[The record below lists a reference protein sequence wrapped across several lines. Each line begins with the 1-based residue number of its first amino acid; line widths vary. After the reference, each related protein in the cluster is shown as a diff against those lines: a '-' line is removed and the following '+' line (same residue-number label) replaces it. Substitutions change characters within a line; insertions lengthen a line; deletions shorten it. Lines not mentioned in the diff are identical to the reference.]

1 VKPLAAVLSE
11 REANLSKK
19 WVITLLVVGLYVL
32 LLWQVAQ
39 LVREQTLWELQVLGQ
54 RQLNIYV
61 THLKGQLE
69 KYEFLPEL
77 LSTNARLVELL
88 KRPGNRQ
95 RIDALN
101 RYLETIN
108 TIANASDTYLMDQ
121 EGLTIAASNW
131 QSEKPFIG
139 RNFSYRP
146 YFQQAMKGHL
156 GRYYA
161 LGSTSGKRGYYF
173 AYPVRQQNEILGA
186 VVIKVDL
193 TNLEEQWRDRQ
204 HEVVVSDPEG
214 VIFVTTRP
222 DWRFRSFYPLS
233 DTVRQRIVES
243 RRYSDTQVESLTI
256 QQREEL
262 ESDAWLITLGP
273 TQGVSLTTGHE
284 AYLEQQVFMPGA
296 GWRVHLLIPLRQVQQ
311 RVVWSMI
318 ITSFVFAVLALVVLA
333 LQQRHRRRLE
343 RTRYE
348 AQAKQSLREA
358 RDRLEQR
365 VEERTVD
372 LHQEMVE
379 RQRMEQALRQTRDE
393 LIQAAK
399 LAMLGQMSA
408 SISHEI
414 NQPLSAIRS
423 YTDNARQFLQQN
435 RCDDV
440 SWNLDQIAELIDN
453 MTQISSQLKLFAR
466 KTDGQRYPVSLHNV
480 IESSKRIVLPQL
492 RRTGTQ
498 VKVASIRRELE
509 VMADPVRLEQ
519 VLVNLI
525 ANAMNAMEQQQ
536 ERWITIGVETN
547 VNRVRLSI
555 HDNGPGISEEHLKR
569 IFDPF
574 FSTRETGLGLGLSIS
589 QHIVESMG
597 GKLMARN
604 SEQGGALFTLELPL
618 ASNMDSARD
627 YCTPPP

>member
-1 VKPLAAVLSE
+1 MDR
-11 REANLSKK
+11 REPNLSKK
-19 WVITLLVVGLYVL
+19 WLVTLIVAGLYGL
-32 LLWQVAQ
+32 TLWQIAE
-39 LVREQTLWELQVLGQ
+39 LVQEQTLSEMNINGQ

-88 KRPGNRQ
+88 KRPGDRE
-95 RIDALN
+95 RTEALN

-108 TIANASDTYLMDQ
+108 TIANASDTYLMNR

-139 RNFSYRP
+139 RNFSFRP
-146 YFQQAMKGHL
+146 YFQQAMQGRL
-156 GRYYA
+156 GRYFA
-161 LGSTSGKRGYYF
+161 LGSTSGRRGYYF
-173 AYPVRQQNEILGA
+173 AYPVRNLEEILGA

-193 TNLEEQWRDRQ
+193 TLLEQQWRGRQ
-204 HEVVVSDPEG
+204 EEVVVTDPEG
-214 VIFVTTRP
+214 VIFITTRP
-222 DWRFRSFYPLS
+222 DWRFRSLYLLNET
-233 DTVRQRIVES
+233 DRQRINQS
-243 RRYSDTQVESLTI
+243 RRYSGTQVEPLNI
-256 QQREEL
+256 RQREEL
-262 ESDAWLITLGP
+262 SDKSRLLTLGP
-273 TQGVSLTTGHE
+273 MKGKDHLSGE
-284 AYLEQQVFMPGA
+284 EDYLVQRIPMPEA
-296 GWRVHLLIPLRQVQQ
+296 GWQVHLMTPLKQVQ
-311 RVVWSMI
+311 RRIGWSLI
-318 ITSFVFAVLALVVLA
+318 ITTFAFVALALMILV
-333 LQQRHRRRLE
+333 LQQRYKRRRE

-348 AQAKQSLREA
+348 AQANQSLREA

-372 LHQEMVE
+372 LRQEMAE
-379 RQRMEQALRQTRDE
+379 RRRMEHALRQTRDE

-414 NQPLSAIRS
+414 NQPLAAIRS
-423 YTDNARQFLQQN
+423 YTDNAKKFLQQD

-440 SWNLDQIAELIDN
+440 AWNLEQIAELISG

-466 KTDGQRYPVSLHNV
+466 KTDGQRSPVLLHNA
-480 IESSKRIVLPQL
+480 IEASKRILLPQL
-492 RRTGTQ
+492 SRTGTEVRLQ
-498 VKVASIRRELE
+498 SLSEDIE

-525 ANAMNAMEQQQ
+525 GNAVNAMEEQT
-536 ERWITIGVETN
+536 ERWVSIGIEPGDD
-547 VNRVRLSI
+547 RLRLTI

-574 FSTRETGLGLGLSIS
+574 FTTRETGLGLGLSIS
-589 QHIVESMG
+589 QHIIESMG
-597 GKLMARN
+597 GTLMAKN
-604 SEQGGALFTLELPL
+604 SEQGGALFSLELPL
-618 ASNMDSARD
+618 A
-627 YCTPPP
+627 

>member
-1 VKPLAAVLSE
+1 M
-11 REANLSKK
+11 NLLLKALIDWQADLTKK
-19 WVITLLVVGLYVL
+19 WFVTLLLVGLYAM
-32 LLWQVAQ
+32 LLWQVAL
-39 LVREQTLWELQVLGQ
+39 LVRDQTLKELQSSGQ
-54 RQLNIYV
+54 RQLSIYV

-88 KRPGNRQ
+88 KRPGDRA

-108 TIANASDTYLMDQ
+108 TIANASDTYLMDR

-146 YFQQAMKGHL
+146 YFQQAMQGRL

-161 LGSTSGKRGYYF
+161 LGTTSGKQGYYF
-173 AYPVRQQNEILGA
+173 AYPVRHQEEILGA

-193 TNLEEQWRDRQ
+193 TSLEEQWRGRQ
-204 HEVVVSDPEG
+204 EEVVVTDPEG

-222 DWRFRSFYPLS
+222 DWRYRTLYPLS
-233 DTVRQRIVES
+233 SVVLERIVQS
-243 RRYSDTQVESLTI
+243 RRYADTQVESLNILKREALKGAVWLMTLRSRQGAQPLGDDERYLV
-256 QQREEL
+256 QQL
-262 ESDAWLITLGP
+262 
-273 TQGVSLTTGHE
+273 
-284 AYLEQQVFMPGA
+284 FMPGA
-296 GWRVHLLIPLRQVQQ
+296 GWRVHLLTPLRQVRQ
-311 RVVWSMI
+311 RVGWSMV
-318 ITSFVFAVLALVVLA
+318 ITTFAFAALVLMGLV
-333 LQQRHRRRLE
+333 LQQRHRRRRE
-343 RTRYE
+343 RARYE
-348 AQAKQSLREA
+348 AQANQSLREA

-372 LHQEMVE
+372 LRQEMAE
-379 RQRMEQALRQTRDE
+379 RRRMEQALRHTRDE

-399 LAMLGQMSA
+399 LAMLGQLSA
-408 SISHEI
+408 GISHEI
-414 NQPLSAIRS
+414 NQPLAAIRT
-423 YTDNARQFLQQN
+423 YTDNAKQYLQQK
-435 RCDDV
+435 RCDDAA
-440 SWNLDQIAELIDN
+440 WNLDQIDELIGS

-466 KTDGQRYPVSLHNV
+466 KTDGQRSPVSLHNV
-480 IESSKRIVLPQL
+480 IESSKRILLPQL
-492 RRTGTQ
+492 RRTGT
-498 VKVASIRRELE
+498 ELRNAPLGQDVE

-525 ANAMNAMEQQQ
+525 ANAMNAMEQQV
-536 ERWITIGVETN
+536 ERWVDINIECGYDRLRLTI
-547 VNRVRLSI
+547 R
-555 HDNGPGISEEHLKR
+555 DNGPGISDEHLKR

-574 FSTRETGLGLGLSIS
+574 FTTKESGLGLGLSIS

-597 GKLMARN
+597 GTLMAGN

-618 ASNMDSARD
+618 AAGHRSV
-627 YCTPPP
+627 

>member
-1 VKPLAAVLSE
+1 LAE
-11 REANLSKK
+11 RESNLSRK
-19 WVITLLVVGLYVL
+19 WIATLLVVGLYAA
-32 LLWQVAQ
+32 LLWQTVEWVQ
-39 LVREQTLWELQVLGQ
+39 ERSLQELRVTGQ

-88 KRPGNRQ
+88 KRPKDRQ
-95 RIDALN
+95 RIEALN

-108 TIANASDTYLMDQ
+108 TIASASDTYLMNR

-146 YFQQAMKGHL
+146 YFQQAMQGRL
-156 GRYYA
+156 GRYFA

-173 AYPVRQQNEILGA
+173 AYPVRFREEILGA

-193 TNLEEQWRDRQ
+193 ATMEQQWRGRTE
-204 HEVVVSDPEG
+204 EVVVTDPEG
-214 VIFVTTRP
+214 VIFITTRP
-222 DWRFRSFYPLS
+222 DWRYRSLSPLTQS
-233 DTVRQRIVES
+233 DKSRIDAS
-243 RRYSDTQVESLTI
+243 RRYAEAQVDALNLLD
-256 QQREEL
+256 QQML
-262 ESDAWLITLGP
+262 DADSMLIRLGP
-273 TQGVSLTTGHE
+273 SPGMEHLRGDE
-284 AYLEQQVFMPGA
+284 RYLQQQVAMPEA
-296 GWRVHLLIPLRQVQQ
+296 GWRVHLLTPFDQVKQ
-311 RVVWSMI
+311 RVLWAMMI
-318 ITSFVFAVLALVVLA
+318 ASFAFGVLVLMGLV
-333 LQQRHRRRLE
+333 LQQRYRRRRE
-343 RTRYE
+343 RARYE
-348 AQAKQSLREA
+348 AEANQSLREA

-372 LHQEMVE
+372 LRQEMAE
-379 RQRMEQALRQTRDE
+379 RRRMELALSRTRDE

-423 YTDNARQFLQQN
+423 YTDNARQFLQQD

-440 SWNLDQIAELIDN
+440 SWNLEQIAELIGN

-466 KTDGQRYPVSLHNV
+466 KTDGQRSAVSLRNV
-480 IESSKRIVLPQL
+480 IESSKRILLPQL
-492 RRTGTQ
+492 KRTETEVRVPLLKQ
-498 VKVASIRRELE
+498 DVE

-525 ANAMNAMEQQQ
+525 ANAMNAMEEQR
-536 ERWITIGVETN
+536 ERWVDIGIETGLD
-547 VNRVRLSI
+547 RLRLSI
-555 HDNGPGISEEHLKR
+555 RDNGPGISEEHLKR

-574 FSTRETGLGLGLSIS
+574 FTTKESGLGLGLSIS

-597 GKLMARN
+597 GTLMARN

-618 ASNMDSARD
+618 VGDREPA
-627 YCTPPP
+627 

>member
-1 VKPLAAVLSE
+1 VKSPVAALPE
-11 REANLSKK
+11 REVNLSNK
-19 WVITLLVVGLYVL
+19 WIATLLVAVVYAI

-39 LVREQTLWELQVLGQ
+39 LVREQTLQELQLSGQ
-54 RQLNIYV
+54 RQLNIYA

-88 KRPGNRQ
+88 KRPGDRR

-101 RYLETIN
+101 HYLETIN
-108 TIANASDTYLMDQ
+108 TIADASDTYLMDQ

-161 LGSTSGKRGYYF
+161 LGTTSGKRGYYF
-173 AYPVRQQNEILGA
+173 AYPVRYQREILGA

-193 TNLEEQWRDRQ
+193 SNLEQQWSDREHQ
-204 HEVVVSDPEG
+204 LAVSDPEG
-214 VIFVTTRP
+214 VIFITTRP
-222 DWRFRSFYPLS
+222 DWRYRSIYPLS
-233 DTVRQRIVES
+233 DSVRRRIIES
-243 RRYSDTQVESLTI
+243 RRYADTLVEPLPI

-262 ESDAWLITLGP
+262 EGSDRLITLGAP
-273 TQGVSLTTGHE
+273 PGDQLVSDDE
-284 AYLEQQVFMPGA
+284 NYLVQQIFMPGA
-296 GWRVHLLIPLRQVQQ
+296 GWRVHLMTPLREVKQ
-311 RVVWSMI
+311 RVVWSLT
-318 ITSFVFAVLALVVLA
+318 ITTFAFAALTLMGLV
-333 LQQRHRRRLE
+333 LQQSHRRRRE
-343 RTRYE
+343 RARYE
-348 AQAKQSLREA
+348 TQANQSLREA

-372 LHQEMVE
+372 LHQEIAE
-379 RQRMEQALRQTRDE
+379 RQRMERALRQTRDE

-435 RCDDV
+435 RCEDI

-480 IESSKRIVLPQL
+480 IESSKRILLPQL
-492 RRTGTQ
+492 RRTGTD
-498 VKVASIRRELE
+498 VKVASFGQELE

-536 ERWITIGVETN
+536 ERWVDIGIEMDTKHL
-547 VNRVRLSI
+547 RLTI

-574 FSTRETGLGLGLSIS
+574 FTTKETGLGLGLSIS

-597 GKLMARN
+597 GTLVARN

-618 ASNMDSARD
+618 ASNMAAAES
-627 YCTPPP
+627 

>member
-1 VKPLAAVLSE
+1 MAE
-11 REANLSKK
+11 RESNLSGK
-19 WVITLLVVGLYVL
+19 WIATLSLVGLYAV
-32 LLWQVAQ
+32 LLWQTVVWVQ
-39 LVREQTLWELQVLGQ
+39 ERSLQELRISGQ

-77 LSTNARLVELL
+77 LSTNARLVDLL
-88 KRPGNRQ
+88 KRPKDRE
-95 RIDALN
+95 RIEALN

-108 TIANASDTYLMDQ
+108 TIASASDTYLMNR

-146 YFQQAMKGHL
+146 YFQQAMQGRL
-156 GRYYA
+156 GRYFA

-173 AYPVRQQNEILGA
+173 AYPVRFDDEILGA

-193 TNLEEQWRDRQ
+193 TTLEQQWRGRPE
-204 HEVVVSDPEG
+204 EVVVTDPEG
-214 VIFVTTRP
+214 VIFITTRP
-222 DWRFRSFYPLS
+222 DWRYRSLSPLTQS
-233 DTVRQRIVES
+233 DKRRIDAS
-243 RRYSDTQVESLTI
+243 RRYAEADVDALNLL
-256 QQREEL
+256 EEQAL
-262 ESDAWLITLGP
+262 DADSRLIRLGP
-273 TQGVSLTTGHE
+273 LPGLDHLSGDE
-284 AYLEQQVFMPGA
+284 RYLVQQVAMPEA
-296 GWRVHLLIPLRQVQQ
+296 GWRVHLLTSFDQVKQ
-311 RVVWSMI
+311 RVLWAMMI
-318 ITSFVFAVLALVVLA
+318 ASFAFGVLVLLGLV
-333 LQQRHRRRLE
+333 LQQRARRRRE
-343 RTRYE
+343 RARYE
-348 AQAKQSLREA
+348 AEANQSLREA

-372 LHQEMVE
+372 LRQEMAE
-379 RQRMEQALRQTRDE
+379 RRRMERALSHTRDE

-440 SWNLDQIAELIDN
+440 SWNLEQIAELIGN

-466 KTDGQRYPVSLHNV
+466 KTDGQRSPVSLRNV
-480 IESSKRIVLPQL
+480 IESSKRILLPQL
-492 RRTGTQ
+492 KRTGT
-498 VKVASIRRELE
+498 ELRAPALNQDVE

-525 ANAMNAMEQQQ
+525 ANAMNAMEEQR
-536 ERWITIGVETN
+536 ERWVDIAIETGLD
-547 VNRVRLSI
+547 RLRLNI

-574 FSTRETGLGLGLSIS
+574 FTTKESGLGLGLSIS

-597 GKLMARN
+597 GTLMARN
-604 SEQGGALFTLELPL
+604 SRQGGALFTLELPL
-618 ASNMDSARD
+618 VTDREPA
-627 YCTPPP
+627 

>member
-1 VKPLAAVLSE
+1 LALLANRDASLS
-11 REANLSKK
+11 SK
-19 WVITLLVVGLYVL
+19 WGVTLLLAGLYGV
-32 LLWQVAQ
+32 LLWQSVEW
-39 LVREQTLWELQVLGQ
+39 VRERSLQELQLTGQ

-77 LSTNARLVELL
+77 LSTNKRLVELL
-88 KRPGNRQ
+88 KRPKDPE

-108 TIANASDTYLMDQ
+108 TIASASDTYLMNRD
-121 EGLTIAASNW
+121 GLTIAASNW
-131 QSEKPFIG
+131 QSERPFIG

-146 YFQQAMKGHL
+146 YFQQAMQGRL
-156 GRYYA
+156 GRYFA
-161 LGSTSGKRGYYF
+161 LGSTSGIRGYYF
-173 AYPVRQQNEILGA
+173 AYPVRFAKEILGA

-193 TNLEEQWRDRQ
+193 TTLEQQWRGRPE
-204 HEVVVSDPEG
+204 EVVVTDPEG
-214 VIFVTTRP
+214 VIFITTRP
-222 DWRFRSFYPLS
+222 DWRYRSLKPLTPS
-233 DTVRQRIVES
+233 DKQRIDQS
-243 RRYSDTQVESLTI
+243 RRYAETEVIALNVLD
-256 QQREEL
+256 QQTLAGGERL
-262 ESDAWLITLGP
+262 LSLGP
-273 TQGVSLTTGHE
+273 PPGLGHLNGDE
-284 AYLEQQVFMPGA
+284 RYLVQQVAMPEA
-296 GWRVHLLIPLRQVQQ
+296 GWRVHLMTPLSQVKQ
-311 RVVWSMI
+311 RVLWSMM
-318 ITSFVFAVLALVVLA
+318 ITSFAFGVLVLLGLV
-333 LQQRHRRRLE
+333 LQQRIRRRRE
-343 RTRYE
+343 RARYE
-348 AQAKQSLREA
+348 AQANQSLREA

-372 LHQEMVE
+372 LRQEMEE
-379 RQRMEQALRQTRDE
+379 RRRMEQALSQTRDE

-414 NQPLSAIRS
+414 NQPLAAIRS

-440 SWNLDQIAELIDN
+440 NWNLDQIAELIGN

-466 KTDGQRYPVSLHNV
+466 KTDGQLAPVSLHNV
-480 IESSKRIVLPQL
+480 IESSQRILLPQL
-492 RRTGTQ
+492 KRTATEVRLPPLTQ
-498 VKVASIRRELE
+498 DVE

-536 ERWITIGVETN
+536 ERWVDISMQTGQDRLRLTI
-547 VNRVRLSI
+547 R
-555 HDNGPGISEEHLKR
+555 DNGPGISEAHLKR

-574 FSTRETGLGLGLSIS
+574 FTTKESGLGLGLSIS
-589 QHIVESMG
+589 QHIVETMG
-597 GKLMARN
+597 GTLVARN

-618 ASNMDSARD
+618 VTGRGVA
-627 YCTPPP
+627 P

>member
-1 VKPLAAVLSE
+1 MDR
-11 REANLSKK
+11 REPNLSKK
-19 WVITLLVVGLYVL
+19 WLVTLVVAGLYGIV
-32 LLWQVAQ
+32 LWQVSQ
-39 LVREQTLWELQVLGQ
+39 LVRERTLDEVNTAGQ

-88 KRPGNRQ
+88 RRPGDRQ

-101 RYLETIN
+101 RYLEIIN
-108 TIANASDTYLMDQ
+108 TIANASDTYLMDR

-146 YFQQAMKGHL
+146 YFQQAMLGHL

-161 LGSTSGKRGYYF
+161 LGTTSGKRGYYF
-173 AYPVRQQNEILGA
+173 AYPVRQMDEILGA

-193 TNLEEQWRDRQ
+193 TTLEQQWRGRQ
-204 HEVVVSDPEG
+204 EEVVVTDPEG
-214 VIFVTTRP
+214 VIFITTRP
-222 DWRFRSFYPLS
+222 DWRFRSLYPLS
-233 DTVRQRIVES
+233 ESDQERIDKS
-243 RRYSDTQVESLTI
+243 RRYSGASVEPLNI
-256 QQREEL
+256 RQRTAL
-262 ESDAWLITLGP
+262 SGDSRLMTLGP
-273 TQGVSLTTGHE
+273 MRGMDHLSGDE
-284 AYLEQQVFMPGA
+284 EYLVQQVQMPEA
-296 GWRVHLLIPLRQVQQ
+296 GWRVHLMTPLQQVQR
-311 RVVWSMI
+311 RVGWSLMI
-318 ITSFVFAVLALVVLA
+318 TTFAFAVLVLLGLF
-333 LQQRHRRRLE
+333 LQQRQRRRRE
-343 RTRYE
+343 RVRYE
-348 AQAKQSLREA
+348 AQANLSLREA

-372 LHQEMVE
+372 LRQEMAE
-379 RQRMEQALRQTRDE
+379 RRRMELALRQTRDE

-414 NQPLSAIRS
+414 NQPLAAIRS
-423 YTDNARQFLQQN
+423 YTDNAKQFLQQD

-440 SWNLDQIAELIDN
+440 AWNLDQIGELIDS

-466 KTDGQRYPVSLHNV
+466 KTDGQRSPVSLHNV
-480 IESSKRIVLPQL
+480 IEASKRILLPRL
-492 RRTGTQ
+492 SRTGTEVRVQ
-498 VKVASIRRELE
+498 SLRDDIE

-525 ANAMNAMEQQQ
+525 GNAVNAMEKQT
-536 ERWITIGVETN
+536 ERWVSIGIEYKNEQLCLT
-547 VNRVRLSI
+547 I

-574 FSTRETGLGLGLSIS
+574 FTTRETGLGLGLSIS
-589 QHIVESMG
+589 QHIIESMG
-597 GKLMARN
+597 GTLMARN
-604 SEQGGALFTLELPL
+604 SEQGGALFSLQLPL
-618 ASNMDSARD
+618 ADRV
-627 YCTPPP
+627 

>member
-1 VKPLAAVLSE
+1 MVDRKP
-11 REANLSKK
+11 NLSGK
-19 WVITLLVVGLYVL
+19 WISSLLLAGLYAM
-32 LLWQVAQ
+32 LLWQTVEW
-39 LVREQTLWELQVLGQ
+39 VRERSLQELQVTGE

-69 KYEFLPEL
+69 KFEFLPEL

-88 KRPGNRQ
+88 KRPKDRQ

-108 TIANASDTYLMDQ
+108 TIANASDTYLMNRD
-121 EGLTIAASNW
+121 GLTIAASNW

-146 YFQQAMKGHL
+146 YFQQAMEGRL

-161 LGSTSGKRGYYF
+161 LGTTSGKRGYYF
-173 AYPVRQQNEILGA
+173 AYPVRFAREILGA

-193 TNLEEQWRDRQ
+193 AMLEQQWRGRPE
-204 HEVVVSDPEG
+204 EVVVTDPEG
-214 VIFVTTRP
+214 VIFITTRP
-222 DWRFRSFYPLS
+222 DWRYRSLSPLTPN
-233 DTVRQRIVES
+233 DKRRIDAS
-243 RRYSDTQVESLTI
+243 RRYAGTEVEALNILDQRMLDGDSL
-256 QQREEL
+256 L
-262 ESDAWLITLGP
+262 LSLGP
-273 TQGVSLTTGHE
+273 APGLDHLDGVE
-284 AYLEQQVFMPGA
+284 RYLVQQVAMPEA
-296 GWRVHLLIPLRQVQQ
+296 GWRVHLLTPLGQVKQ
-311 RVVWSMI
+311 RVFWSMM
-318 ITSFVFAVLALVVLA
+318 ITSFAFGVLVLMGLV
-333 LQQRHRRRLE
+333 LQQRYRRRRE
-343 RTRYE
+343 RARYE
-348 AQAKQSLREA
+348 AQVNQSLREA

-372 LHQEMVE
+372 LKQQMVE
-379 RQRMEQALRQTRDE
+379 RQRMELALSQTRDE

-414 NQPLSAIRS
+414 NQPLAAIRS

-440 SWNLDQIAELIDN
+440 SWNLDQIAELIGN

-466 KTDGQRYPVSLHNV
+466 KTDGQRSPVSLHNV
-480 IESSKRIVLPQL
+480 IESSKRILLPQL
-492 RRTGTQ
+492 KRTGTEVRVPPLKQ
-498 VKVASIRRELE
+498 DVE

-536 ERWITIGVETN
+536 ERWVDIAVETGLD
-547 VNRVRLSI
+547 RLRLSI
-555 HDNGPGISEEHLKR
+555 RDNGPGISEEHLKR

-574 FSTRETGLGLGLSIS
+574 FTTKQSGLGLGLSIS
-589 QHIVESMG
+589 QHIVETMG
-597 GKLMARN
+597 GTLMARN

-618 ASNMDSARD
+618 AVDRG
-627 YCTPPP
+627 